1 MATLYRVNEVDG
13 IVCACDTVE
22 VQPKNGT
29 DFQLEEL
36 QDYIGGYIEIVRLN
50 GDEIMVIDE
59 EGKLKNLPFNVGAT
73 LVFNERSGIMDD
85 IIVGNA
91 LVCKTEEVR

>member
-36 QDYIGGYIEIVRLN
+36 QDYIGGYIEIVYFKDGRML
-50 GDEIMVIDE
+50 VVDE
-59 EGKLKNLPFNVGAT
+59 EGKLKGLPFNVGAT
-73 LVFNERSGIMDD
+73 LAFNEGTGRHDD
-85 IIVGNA
+85 IILGNA
-91 LVCKTEEVR
+91 LLCEKGQVL